1 MKILRARDMGFC
13 YGVRRAVSMMEEA
26 AATVGPLTSYGS
38 VVHNP
43 RVVEKLRQRGVEVIA
58 SLEQV
63 DGRPVAITA
72 HGVGPDVI
80 RTLEE
85 KGATIV
91 DATCPIV
98 TRAQQ
103 WARKLT
109 EEGYGL
115 VVFGDRDHKEVR
127 GILGWA
133 RGRAFVARSAGELD
147 TLPDWLPQRLAVL
160 SQTTETRD
168 HFASFVQALLS
179 RHADRIHELRVI
191 NTLCDATTGH
201 QAAAEELAAEVD
213 LMLVVGGRESAN
225 TRHLAEVC
233 RERGVEA
240 YHIESADEIDPAWLR
255 GRERVGV
262 TAGASTPDEVIDEVV
277 ARLESLSASAR
288 D

>member
-13 YGVRRAVSMMEEA
+13 YGVRRAVDMMEEA
-26 AATVGPLTSYGS
+26 ASTLGPLTSYGS
-38 VVHNP
+38 IVHNP
-43 RVVEKLRQRGVEVIA
+43 RVVERLRERGVEVIA

-72 HGVGPDVI
+72 HGVGPEVI
-80 RTLEE
+80 QTLEA
-85 KGATIV
+85 KGATVV

-115 VVFGDRDHKEVR
+115 IVFGDRDHKEVR

-133 RGRAFVARSAGELD
+133 KGKTLVARGPADIE
-147 TLPDWLPQRLAVL
+147 TLPDWMPQRIAVL

-168 HFASFVQALLS
+168 HFAAFVEALMR
-179 RHADRIHELRVI
+179 RHADRIHELRVV
-191 NTLCDATTGH
+191 NTLCGATTGH

-233 RERGVEA
+233 REHGVEA
-240 YHIESADEIDPAWLR
+240 YHIESADEIDPAWLA

-277 ARLESLSASAR
+277 ARLEALSASLQR
-288 D
+288 